1 MLRSRGTFCFIEPCL
16 PSLASSRRL
25 GPIGTKSNTT
35 VRSRV
40 SIAPDASHWQFKCA
54 KFFSN
59 LMFCLGAGDAGDLP
73 AVAAI
78 LPEDT
83 NEPESAAF

>member
-1 MLRSRGTFCFIEPCL
+1 MADDSQMVMAGLR
-16 PSLASSRRL
+16 AKW
-25 GPIGTKSNTT
+25 KSPA
-35 VRSRV
+35 
-40 SIAPDASHWQFKCA
+40 APHASHWQFKCG

-59 LMFCLGAGDAGDLP
+59 LMSCLGAGDAGDLP

-83 NEPESAAF
+83 NEPASAAF